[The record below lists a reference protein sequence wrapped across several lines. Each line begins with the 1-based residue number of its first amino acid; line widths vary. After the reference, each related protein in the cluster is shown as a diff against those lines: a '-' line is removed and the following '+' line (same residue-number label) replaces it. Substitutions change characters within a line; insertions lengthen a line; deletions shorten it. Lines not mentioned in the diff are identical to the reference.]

1 MIKDIK
7 IIRTRRNKD
16 DLAADLGEVAEKIKE
31 VEGYE
36 NIRHRTNLANIPR
49 THLSFY
55 SRVWEGTSGDRVITS
70 AGKQYEGIAFAEVVP
85 EWAFDQE
92 IELVDKNADLIE
104 NMIQVLRDLNL
115 PLPSES
121 TRTYIERVN

>member
-1 MIKDIK
+1 M
-7 IIRTRRNKD
+7 
-16 DLAADLGEVAEKIKE
+16 
-31 VEGYE
+31 
-36 NIRHRTNLANIPR
+36 
-49 THLSFY
+49 
-55 SRVWEGTSGDRVITS
+55 ITS